1 MVDALGRVCR
11 VLIVHKRADSFYRKA
26 LYFAAA
32 CATCS
37 LKLPIFSMLQTDLS
51 LLEAAQRGD
60 RKAQY
65 QLYRNC
71 YSMLMAVCVRY
82 CRQPD
87 DAAALMN
94 AGFLKILTGL
104 SKWRREVPFE
114 AWARR
119 VMINT
124 AIDDYRARER
134 ERAHAD
140 IRELPD
146 DAHLTDHLTEVNTSE
161 WVFAVEQL
169 EAFIRALA
177 PVTQRVFNLFAID
190 GYSHDE
196 IGQLLSISI
205 GTSKWHLSDARR
217 RLRDMIEKH
226 KYETHK
232 IA

>member
-1 MVDALGRVCR
+1 
-11 VLIVHKRADSFYRKA
+11 
-26 LYFAAA
+26 
-32 CATCS
+32 
-37 LKLPIFSMLQTDLS
+37 MLQPDFA
-51 LLEAAQRGD
+51 LLDAAERGD

-65 QLYRNC
+65 QLYRDC
-71 YSMLMAVCVRY
+71 YSMLMAVCMRY
-82 CRQPD
+82 CQNVD

-94 AGFLKILTGL
+94 TGFLKILVGL
-104 SKWRREVPFE
+104 GKRKRDIPFE

-119 VMINT
+119 VMINA

-196 IGQLLSISI
+196 IGQMLRIST

-226 KYETHK
+226 THK
-232 IA
+232 LV

>member
-1 MVDALGRVCR
+1 
-11 VLIVHKRADSFYRKA
+11 
-26 LYFAAA
+26 
-32 CATCS
+32 
-37 LKLPIFSMLQTDLS
+37 MLQTDFV
-51 LLEAAQRGD
+51 LLDAAQNGD

-65 QLYRNC
+65 QLYRSC
-71 YSMLMAVCVRY
+71 YSMLMGVCMRY
-82 CRQPD
+82 CHNED

-94 AGFLKILTGL
+94 AGFLKILMGL
-104 SKWRREVPFE
+104 DKWRRDVPFE

-134 ERAHAD
+134 DRAHAD
-140 IRELPD
+140 IQALPD
-146 DAHLTDHLTEVNTSE
+146 DAHLTEHLTEVNTSE

-196 IGQLLSISI
+196 IGQMMRIST
-205 GTSKWHLSDARR
+205 GTSKWHVSDARR
-217 RLRDMIEKH
+217 RLRDMIEQH
-226 KYETHK
+226 THK
-232 IA
+232 LV